1 MYFNLLLIYIFL
13 YDYMTNLI
21 ERFFCFRKRQ
31 VGFEIS
37 IYGNEKCTCSL
48 LTVGFYTN
56 GKNLKGRVS
65 VG

>member
-31 VGFEIS
+31 VGF
-37 IYGNEKCTCSL
+37 
-48 LTVGFYTN
+48 
-56 GKNLKGRVS
+56 
-65 VG
+65 